1 MAHTCAG
8 RVFCT
13 HVFRQGF
20 GRPHSR
26 ARVKEAR
33 PLFCLQKKMEIKDES
48 YDFKKADRLIKVVD
62 RGNMTIQQTEK
73 AVPVV

>member
-1 MAHTCAG
+1 MAHICAG

-33 PLFCLQKKMEIKDES
+33 PLFCCLWCEYSLDDKEIIWLMITKQMG
-48 YDFKKADRLIKVVD
+48 VV
-62 RGNMTIQQTEK
+62 
-73 AVPVV
+73 V